1 MKNMMAGLILFLVV
15 VGGANSLF
23 VVKETE
29 RAILLRFGTVERA
42 DLEPGLHFK
51 MPWVNTV
58 RKFDARVLTVTA
70 DAQRYLT
77 LEQKAL
83 VVDSF
88 AKWRIFNTAQFYT
101 ATSGDEVVA
110 NNLLAQRITTGLR
123 NEFGE
128 RTKHAYRMG
137 DAVSVTLQEAAPVT
151 GGLRFGLAGVE
162 APPDRRNFRP
172 GGPKRGGKPG
182 KKSRFKAK
190 KR

>member
-1 MKNMMAGLILFLVV
+1 MRSL
-15 VGGANSLF
+15 GGEF
-23 VVKETE
+23 FRHDE
-29 RAILLRFGTVERA
+29 RA
-42 DLEPGLHFK
+42 
-51 MPWVNTV
+51 
-58 RKFDARVLTVTA
+58 
-70 DAQRYLT
+70 Q
-77 LEQKAL
+77 AL
-83 VVDSF
+83 
-88 AKWRIFNTAQFYT
+88 I
-101 ATSGDEVVA
+101 
-110 NNLLAQRITTGLR
+110 
-123 NEFGE
+123 GE